1 MSGGSNSVAS
11 SEPSTR
17 RPESQHRLAADAQ
30 PAISRPK
37 HRQKRTGPK
46 SGPLGGRNGELLR
59 AVFII
64 SGHGRPRKSFLD
76 PFVDP

>member
-11 SEPSTR
+11 SESITR
-17 RPESQHRLAADAQ
+17 RPESQHRFAADAQ

-46 SGPLGGRNGELLR
+46 SGPLGGRYGELLLPTSVYR
-59 AVFII
+59 TT
-64 SGHGRPRKSFLD
+64 
-76 PFVDP
+76 VDPASPFSGP